1 MSTPP
6 DREFRP
12 HPRPALIGNEGEGCL
27 LCLKAANVVLELR
40 ASEAMFLEAH
50 SLAPH
55 GLPLVSRK
63 HIARARAFYPPLE
76 ARGRVR
82 TGNRRSLGWS
92 RGLLGLALF
101 AGGTKESEACGQV
114 EVQARVEVGEVHKSR
129 RLAAADV
136 HWAAGEGGEVE
147 LDGAEPRIAA

>member
-50 SLAPH
+50 PFAPH
-55 GLPLVSRK
+55 DLPLVSRK
-63 HIARARAFYPPLE
+63 HIARARAFTRVGPSILE

-101 AGGTKESEACGQV
+101 AGGTKESEACG
-114 EVQARVEVGEVHKSR
+114 
-129 RLAAADV
+129 
-136 HWAAGEGGEVE
+136 
-147 LDGAEPRIAA
+147 

>member
-1 MSTPP
+1 MSTLPG
-6 DREFRP
+6 REFQP

-50 SLAPH
+50 PFAPH

-63 HIARARAFYPPLE
+63 HSAHAFTRVGPPILE

-92 RGLLGLALF
+92 RGLLGLSRGLALF
-101 AGGTKESEACGQV
+101 AGGAEESEACG
-114 EVQARVEVGEVHKSR
+114 
-129 RLAAADV
+129 
-136 HWAAGEGGEVE
+136 
-147 LDGAEPRIAA
+147 

>member
-27 LCLKAANVVLELR
+27 VCLKAANVVLELR

-50 SLAPH
+50 PLAPH

-63 HIARARAFYPPLE
+63 HIARARVYACQATHPRGQRQSTHGQSEVAWLE
-76 ARGRVR
+76 SRAAWLESRLG
-82 TGNRRSLGWS
+82 SLRWWYERE
-92 RGLLGLALF
+92 RGLWL
-101 AGGTKESEACGQV
+101 S
-114 EVQARVEVGEVHKSR
+114 
-129 RLAAADV
+129 
-136 HWAAGEGGEVE
+136 
-147 LDGAEPRIAA
+147 

>member
-50 SLAPH
+50 PLAPH

-63 HIARARAFYPPLE
+63 HIARCGKHILSSFLIAGMTE
-76 ARGRVR
+76 C
-82 TGNRRSLGWS
+82 
-92 RGLLGLALF
+92 GLQG
-101 AGGTKESEACGQV
+101 
-114 EVQARVEVGEVHKSR
+114 
-129 RLAAADV
+129 
-136 HWAAGEGGEVE
+136 
-147 LDGAEPRIAA
+147 